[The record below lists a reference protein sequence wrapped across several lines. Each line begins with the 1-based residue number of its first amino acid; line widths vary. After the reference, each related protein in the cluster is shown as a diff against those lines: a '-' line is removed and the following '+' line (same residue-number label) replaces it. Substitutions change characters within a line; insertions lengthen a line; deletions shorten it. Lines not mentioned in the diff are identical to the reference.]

1 MEACLV
7 RGISM
12 DEIEVDLND
21 MNISQSY
28 ERQTQK
34 KAYLLKDNNFFF
46 ERGQNDDNC
55 VPLYHFNSFYNLL
68 HIYVIGII
76 IFFLLNVTSVFK
88 IDCKN

>member
-1 MEACLV
+1 MTCEWNKMEACLV

-34 KAYLLKDNNFFF
+34 GLFVK
-46 ERGQNDDNC
+46 R
-55 VPLYHFNSFYNLL
+55 
-68 HIYVIGII
+68 
-76 IFFLLNVTSVFK
+76 
-88 IDCKN
+88 